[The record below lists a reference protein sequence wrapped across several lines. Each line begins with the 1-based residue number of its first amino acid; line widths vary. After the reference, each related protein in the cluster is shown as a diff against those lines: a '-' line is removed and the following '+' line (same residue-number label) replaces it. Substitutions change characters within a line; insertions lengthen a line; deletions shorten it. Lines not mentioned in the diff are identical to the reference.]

1 MTLTVINLIIVGIGG
16 CLVSFSFPF
25 RTSLLLTYSLYSVE
39 WVSGSLER
47 QFMIATTARVS
58 RVLMNNRDFI
68 YVEDLYV

>member
-25 RTSLLLTYSLYSVE
+25 RTYSLYSVE